1 MPISRPDVKKKGLPV
16 PIFCRWFDGKKRVS
30 PKVKSHYIGILLKKH
45 IPPAFILH
53 REVLFLLPAISYVQR
68 HDSFD
73 GLARPDLR
81 KIRRRECLG
90 GPVTIILNIDL
101 VRLIALDETRDD

>member
-1 MPISRPDVKKKGLPV
+1 MPISRPDVKKKSLAV
-16 PIFCRWFDGKKRVS
+16 PHFSRWFDGKKRVS
-30 PKVKSHYIGILLKKH
+30 PKVKSHYIGILLNKH
-45 IPPAFILH
+45 ILPTLILG

-81 KIRRRECLG
+81 KIRRWECLC
-90 GPVTIILNIDL
+90 GPVTSILNIDL